1 MLKKIIYITTLL
13 IALFFFCSAGIF
25 YYYYTHPEAV
35 ASLIKGSVSRS
46 MNVSVNIK
54 NLSYSISPLRILA
67 EDIRLTPVRGSSGF
81 FIDVPKMAAK
91 FSLTGSFGRRSL
103 VAEKIEI
110 KGFSL
115 RYNKA
120 DFRLAP
126 KPAPSDFLGGWLL
139 KSSVAL
145 LLFRDVRIDA
155 VKLTEGN
162 VTATLNG
169 PVFNATGVSIHRRA
183 DKRIELESTARLQW
197 PEKGIDITIPE
208 FYLSAHHAMSLSE
221 MTMEA
226 KILAKK
232 MVLKSAVTKLTGVD
246 LEAEGNL
253 DFNSRHLGIGRLA
266 LSISDHFSL
275 RGTLNVDYTPQTHVK
290 LIVEGS
296 EFSPEYIVSILPDRL
311 KKTLPPVDVGGR
323 VSTEGSLDV
332 MKKGDGWKW
341 DYRLKSHLS
350 QNRLA
355 YSTEQARMSGKISG
369 SIGVRGSLSEVSMS
383 GDLKMNDS
391 EFSSNDVQAKFPDI
405 RFSVSGKHPV
415 YQIKDASLRISTAK
429 MLKPAK
435 GMSFSD
441 VRLSSPSGIIDIH
454 KKTYRF
460 SQIQMSSP
468 LTGAIEGMIETDGK
482 DIHIQMEGKETR
494 LLASLKDFEL
504 LPSGWQFGG
513 HNSVWVD
520 ATLNKG
526 AALSFDSRIN
536 LKEFRVQDAIGRFAG
551 ENLSL
556 ELHTN
561 GNLDLDGGSIAGT
574 TSVKVTNGE
583 ILYDLFYLNLGD
595 NNFTASA
602 RASYDYSNKKIGP
615 AEVNLEFKDILS
627 LSAAGS
633 LNVKEPFPTRLSI
646 QLYSNPLPPLFK
658 MFLMEPFGREKPYLK
673 DIKVDGRVSTD
684 LEWAGTAGDWSIKGV
699 CRWRDGRLSFKDGK
713 VSAAGIDMD
722 YPVWYQ
728 SGTLKRESNPLA
740 GKLSIESLSLP
751 YLPEQPL
758 QFIIHAKPNQV
769 SIATPTHIK
778 LSEGD
783 IVIGPVTVRDVF
795 SLNASAVTSLRV
807 NRSDISLPMSKI
819 WPHPVPATI
828 EGRLE
833 QILIERERIESQGE
847 LVVEAFDGKTT
858 LTGLGVTRFLST
870 APLVRL
876 NAEFN
881 GLQLGRITTDTPV
894 GRIDGIL
901 RGHIKNLEVA
911 YGQPQHFDMLLETE
925 KRKDIEQKISIQA
938 IDTIARVGGGQSPF
952 VGFSAIFTSFFE
964 TLSYEKIGIRSTLKN
979 DLIRINGT
987 IVEDKKEYIMKGSA
1001 LAGVNIINQ
1010 NPNNRIRFKDM
1021 IKRIKR
1027 VTEGGKPVIR

>member
-1 MLKKIIYITTLL
+1 MLKKTIYITTFI
-13 IALFFFCSAGIF
+13 IALIFFCFAGIF
-25 YYYYTHPEAV
+25 YYYYTHPDAV
-35 ASLIKGSVSRS
+35 ASLIKKSISRS

-67 EDIRLTPVRGSSGF
+67 EDIRLTPNRGSSGF
-81 FIDVPKMAAK
+81 FIDVPQMAAK
-91 FSLTGSFGRRSL
+91 FSFTGSFGRRSL
-103 VAEKIEI
+103 VADKIEI

-139 KSSVAL
+139 KRSVAL

-162 VTATLNG
+162 ITANLNG
-169 PVFNATGVSIHRRA
+169 PIFNANSVSIHRRSN
-183 DKRIELESTARLQW
+183 KRIELVSMARLQW
-197 PEKGIDITIPE
+197 PEKGIDINIPE
-208 FYLSAHHAMSLSE
+208 FHLSTHHAISLSDL
-221 MTMEA
+221 TMEA

-232 MVLKSAVTKLTGVD
+232 MVFKSAVTKLTDVN
-246 LEAEGNL
+246 LKAEGNL
-253 DFNSRHLGIGRLA
+253 DFNSQHLDIGRLA
-266 LSISDHFSL
+266 LSIGEHFNL
-275 RGTLNVDYTPQTHVK
+275 RGTLDVDYTPQTHVK
-290 LIVEGS
+290 LTVEAS
-296 EFSPEYIVSILPDRL
+296 EFSPEYIISILPGRL
-311 KKTLPPVDVGGR
+311 KKTLPPVDVGGK

-341 DYRLKSHLS
+341 DYQLKSHLS

-355 YSTEQARMSGKISG
+355 YSTEQERMSGKISG
-369 SIGVRGSLSEVSMS
+369 SIGIRGSLSEVSMS
-383 GDLKMNDS
+383 ADLKMNDS
-391 EFSSNDVQAKFPDI
+391 EFSNKDVQAKFPDI

-415 YQIKDASLRISTAK
+415 YQIKDASVRISTAK
-429 MLKPAK
+429 MLKSAK
-435 GMSFSD
+435 GMSFTD
-441 VRLSSPSGIIDIH
+441 VRLRTPNGIIDIH

-468 LTGAIEGMIETDGK
+468 LTGTIEGMIETDGN

-504 LPSGWQFGG
+504 LPSGWQFSGR
-513 HNSVWVD
+513 NSVSVD
-520 ATLNKG
+520 ATLKQGNT
-526 AALSFDSRIN
+526 LSFDSRIN
-536 LKEFRVQDAIGRFAG
+536 LKELQVQDAIGRFAS

-556 ELHTN
+556 ELLTN
-561 GNLDLDGGSIAGT
+561 GDLDLDGGSIAGT

-602 RASYDYSNKKIGP
+602 RASYDYSNRKIGP
-615 AEVNLEFKDILS
+615 AEVNLELKDVLS

-633 LNVKEPFPTRLSI
+633 LNLKEPYTTRLSI
-646 QLYSNPLPPLFK
+646 QLPSNPLAPLFK
-658 MFLMEPFGREKPYLK
+658 IFLMEPFGSERPYLK
-673 DIKVDGRVSTD
+673 DIKVDGQVSTN
-684 LEWAGTAGDWSIKGV
+684 LEWNGTAQNWSIKGV
-699 CRWRDGRLSFKDGK
+699 CRWRDGKLSFKDGK
-713 VSAAGIDMD
+713 VSATGIDMD

-728 SGTLKRESNPLA
+728 SRALQRKLNPLA

-758 QFIIHAKPNQV
+758 QSIIHAKPNQV
-769 SIATPTHIK
+769 AIATPTHIK
-778 LSEGD
+778 LSKGNLM
-783 IVIGPVTVRDVF
+783 VGPVTVRDVF
-795 SLNASAVTSLRV
+795 SSNASAETSLTV
-807 NRSDISLPMSKI
+807 NKSDISLTMPKL
-819 WPHPVPATI
+819 WPRPIPATI

-833 QILIERERIESQGE
+833 QISIERERIESQGE
-847 LVVEAFDGKTT
+847 LVVEAFDGKAT
-858 LTGLGVTRFLST
+858 LSGLGVTRFLST
-870 APLVRL
+870 APLVKL
-876 NAEFN
+876 NAEFD
-881 GLQLGRITTDTPV
+881 GLQLALMTTDTPI
-894 GRIDGIL
+894 GRIDGVL

-911 YGQPQHFDMLLETE
+911 YGQPQHFDLLLETE
-925 KRKDIEQKISIQA
+925 KRKDIKQKISIQA

-952 VGFSAIFTSFFE
+952 VGFGAIFTSFFK
-964 TLSYEKIGIRSTLKN
+964 TFSYEKIGIRSTLKN

-1027 VTEGGKPVIR
+1027 ITEGGKPVIR